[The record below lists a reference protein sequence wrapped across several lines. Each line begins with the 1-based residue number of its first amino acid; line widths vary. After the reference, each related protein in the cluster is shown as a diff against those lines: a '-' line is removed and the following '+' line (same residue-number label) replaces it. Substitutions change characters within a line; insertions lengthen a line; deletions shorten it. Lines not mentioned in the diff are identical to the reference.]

1 MKQVIMIVLGIVS
14 FVLLLLITLQEPK
27 EEGLGA
33 IGGSASMFHGAS
45 PRSKLFDK
53 LIIGFGV
60 AYVLLVI
67 LAVVLK

>member
-1 MKQVIMIVLGIVS
+1 MIVLGIVS

-53 LIIGFGV
+53 CAASWRSINKKEV
-60 AYVLLVI
+60 NSTLV
-67 LAVVLK
+67 